1 MSNAP
6 TQLAGATRRGL
17 VLALTIGAFVAVP
30 TNRARAQT
38 PGAWEAITLSAEWQG
53 EPATGE
59 VWVYVPSSLPASAE
73 AAAGAEEPVFPL
85 LVALPGWNSPGSAWR
100 DSSVLTELAEARGFV
115 VVAPSLGRSVY
126 EAAYYEDT
134 RRRWSPH
141 PGLAWVRDVVVP
153 AVRARLPVD
162 RRPEATAVIGY
173 STGGRG
179 AALLGATTD
188 LFGFAASLSGT
199 FDLTAVDTESGEYRI
214 HAAVFGSRRRN
225 PERWLAEDCPRDP
238 AAYAGVRWYAA
249 HGGADEVVPASQTG
263 DWLAAMRGAGVP
275 VEGEVVARAGHDWR
289 FWNAQLP
296 MVIDA
301 WLGAAQ
307 E

>member
-1 MSNAP
+1 MPIAP
-6 TQLAGATRRGL
+6 AQIARVTRRGL
-17 VLALTIGAFVAVP
+17 ALAVAIGTLVVLT
-30 TNRARAQT
+30 TQSARAQT

-59 VWVYVPSSLPASAE
+59 VWVYVPSSPPVSAE
-73 AAAGAEEPVFPL
+73 AAAGSEEPGFPL

-115 VVAPSLGRSVY
+115 VVAPSMGRSVY
-126 EAAYYEDT
+126 ESQYYEDT
-134 RRRWSPH
+134 RRRWAPY
-141 PGLAWVRDVVVP
+141 PGLPWVRNVVLP
-153 AVRARLPVD
+153 AVRERVAVSADPAR
-162 RRPEATAVIGY
+162 TAVIGY

-199 FDLTAVDTESGEYRI
+199 FDLAALDPDTGEYRI

-225 PERWLAEDCPRDP
+225 AERWLAEDCPRDP

-249 HGGADEVVPASQTG
+249 HGGADEVVPAAQTSG
-263 DWLAAMRGAGVP
+263 WLDAMRAAGVP
-275 VEGEVVARAGHDWR
+275 VGGEVVPRAGHDWR
-289 FWNAQLP
+289 FWNEQLP
-296 MVIDA
+296 LVIDA
-301 WLGAAQ
+301 WLGAAP